1 MMTGK
6 ETAGK
11 MHAVDPRSVLKWIAV
26 AAIATMAAPRV
37 EAAPANPM
45 RLKMAEMSVK
55 DAENKVARFKT
66 GTMARMSVKDARQRV
81 NDLLKTSADDPAVVA
96 LDERLKKAEAPFET
110 DAKERADAQKAAEER
125 SAAKKKAEEEAK
137 AAKAAKA
144 ASLAH
149 KTELPWVMAKED
161 RDAID
166 KYIDEL
172 GRTTNSKLV
181 GDFKKAIDA
190 RAEEDRRIVEADID
204 EADKAKEELD
214 LYNLFLDQLG
224 HQTLVGYFNGDV
236 DLEKNIVNFKEL
248 RIRTTNSSVY
258 VRTCPEDKKL
268 YFYEANGARGYVEGE
283 DIKAVQEAMR
293 RFYYVDYFLM
303 NREDKNSR
311 KNSLAARVMFD
322 YIKKALANNSPDKI
336 EFAPM
341 PKKGALHAEFAK
353 AALET
358 ITTQADN
365 YKDVYEVVIDAD
377 SWQTE
382 TKFGGIVRRK
392 FGGWGLK
399 KMKYGVRAFRVQWC
413 QDHLGGGKYAPL
425 RLYATAGGNM
435 YVK

>member
-1 MMTGK
+1 MMTG
-6 ETAGK
+6 EIRK
-11 MHAVDPRSVLKWIAV
+11 MTSWMLAAAV
-26 AAIATMAAPRV
+26 AAMAAFWV
-37 EAAPANPM
+37 EAAPASKM
-45 RLKMAEMSVK
+45 KVKMADMYVAKAEK
-55 DAENKVARFKT
+55 DFARF
-66 GTMARMSVKDARQRV
+66 GTKSMTKNSTREARQRLD
-81 NDLLKTSADDPAVVA
+81 DLLKASADDPDVVA
-96 LDERLKKAEAPFET
+96 LDERLKKVEGAFNAEAKKW
-110 DAKERADAQKAAEER
+110 DDAQKAHDEKVAAEKKAAEE
-125 SAAKKKAEEEAK
+125 
-137 AAKAAKA
+137 AKAAKA

-149 KTELPWVMAKED
+149 KVELPWVMAKED
-161 RDAID
+161 REAID

-190 RAEEDRRIVEADID
+190 RAEEDRKIVEAKGD
-204 EADKAKEELD
+204 EAEKAKDELS

-224 HQTLVGYFNGDV
+224 HKTLVGYFDGDV

-268 YFYEANGARGYVEGE
+268 YFYEMNGARGYVEGE
-283 DIKAVQEAMR
+283 DIKFVQEAQR

-303 NREDKNSR
+303 NREDKDFR

-322 YIKKALANNSPDKI
+322 YIRKALANNSPDKI

-358 ITTQADN
+358 ITTQSDN
-365 YKDVYEVVIDAD
+365 YTDVYEVIIDAD

-399 KMKYGVRAFRVQWC
+399 KRKYGIRAFRVQWC

-425 RLYATAGGNM
+425 RLYATGGGNM